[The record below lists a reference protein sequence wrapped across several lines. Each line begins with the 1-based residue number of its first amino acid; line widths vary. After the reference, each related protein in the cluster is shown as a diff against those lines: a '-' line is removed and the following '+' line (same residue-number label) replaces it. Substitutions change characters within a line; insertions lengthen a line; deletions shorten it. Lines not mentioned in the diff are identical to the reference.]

1 MVIDGK
7 RGRKILQFSLRLLAA
22 FPAENTSSYN
32 LTCLGMR
39 ILCVYLPYPSVTHT
53 LDNDTNSII
62 TEIGNFPKQL
72 FHHWLLPEPQA
83 VTRQMKITE
92 LNKEKNTKEQQ
103 KKAQEAKRYWPYI
116 LYLLLN
122 FFICIGTHRPSL
134 KVIHFIFT

>member
-72 FHHWLLPEPQA
+72 FHH
-83 VTRQMKITE
+83 
-92 LNKEKNTKEQQ
+92 
-103 KKAQEAKRYWPYI
+103 
-116 LYLLLN
+116 
-122 FFICIGTHRPSL
+122 
-134 KVIHFIFT
+134 